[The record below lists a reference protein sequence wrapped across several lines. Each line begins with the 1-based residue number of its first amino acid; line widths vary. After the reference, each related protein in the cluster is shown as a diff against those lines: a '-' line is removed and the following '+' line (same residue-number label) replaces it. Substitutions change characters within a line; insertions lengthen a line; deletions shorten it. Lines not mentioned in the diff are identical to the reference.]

1 LFGNAV
7 SWNGQYWLAFG
18 QSSTSGNTIYKST
31 DGLTWFP
38 VGDNTILGSVVD
50 GIWYY
55 DAVNQF
61 YYWIVVGDAGAGT
74 GSVAFSFDDA
84 NTWTIISLFSYLA
97 YGIAW
102 DGASTVVIVG
112 DDINN
117 EGGGLSLSY
126 IIGDGSPVQVA
137 PIVGGNP
144 YLSFIGYGVAYNG
157 SMWVVVGYDVNASGN
172 TIFTST
178 DGQTW
183 TNTGVTG
190 QFTGSD
196 RGISVAWNGSVW
208 ITVGSSTILRSTDGM
223 TWTNTTINSGYNTQ
237 FGVGGFPKIL
247 WTGQYWVVAGS
258 PMVVS
263 YDNGNNWAST
273 EGSQFGYFGNGLGGK
288 RVLPNTLQG
297 GGGGGGSV
305 GPTGPQGPTGA
316 QGPAGT
322 ATNTGATGP
331 TGPAST
337 VTGPTGRTGPTGPAS
352 TVTGPTGRT
361 GPTGPASTVTGPTGT
376 SGPTGAASTVTGPT
390 GTTGPTGPASTV
402 TGPTGPS
409 GPSGPAGHGYATLV
423 PTGTYV
429 LGTGEIGYMYM
440 GLYNVLPTM
449 QMGNVARVDAIYGND
464 SNGYIGGLPFASIQG
479 AIDAINTASATG
491 VTIWVLPGTYAV
503 TTSATTYTD
512 SSSTTWNPCIVL
524 PNNTALRGLNT
535 QTTTIQCASPS
546 ATNTTLIKVG
556 SNCRIEDLTMTLG
569 SSSYSGTSN
578 LVGMYFTGSTSIQTK
593 LRTAVLN
600 VNNSSVSTSATTNV
614 YGVHFDGTGTL
625 GSSTFSF
632 NCLKGSTVNV
642 YSNGAGNK
650 RGFLVSNTNIVT
662 TRDMNV
668 YVAQPTSVTST
679 GSYVAIETNDPSNT
693 GSIQLRSTTAGI
705 QTPSYVASPGTIQR
719 YSASD
724 ILQTTP
730 ATITNPGYLASAG
743 IQIGPGTDL
752 VTKTAGS
759 KGFSTFVYPTII
771 YFGLKGSLSSATSG
785 WLWPG
790 TQAATSGVFPD
801 PSGTVGSI
809 TLTATATNSSNQVT
823 VSSTA
828 GLTVGYPIVF
838 GTYLGYIQAGT
849 PYYIYSIGSG
859 YITIG
864 TYVSNVLTQFTTGT
878 STGSSACLVY
888 PTTITVTAATNSSL
902 SVSSITGLQV
912 GMPILFQTAISNI
925 TVGTIYYILTLSGG
939 PNPKITISTTLNG
952 AQLTISPNVNS
963 ISVTANIFTIS
974 SAPAYFRVQQPEIL
988 SGMTSSLATPVRSV
1002 GGTDTLTLTVY
1013 RTPNGSDLQLGITSI
1028 PLFSITYNDA
1038 TTLTQSYYS
1047 SSQTLG
1053 AGDRIHV
1060 YCSFT
1065 GTTTAQDLTVQLDMF

>member
-1 LFGNAV
+1 MACPPGHIQIRRDLETTWYNLNPYLLPGEFAYSTDSGTLKIGPGNWRVANTINTGNVGPQGPTGPAGPLLPNFVAVGYGEAPSTNTIFVSQDGLSWSNTSIVAQPTFLFGNAV

-126 IIGDGSPVQVA
+126 VIGDGSPVQVA

-157 SMWVVVGYDVNASGN
+157 SMWVVVGYDVNVSGN

-190 QFTGSD
+190 QFTGYDS
-196 RGISVAWNGSVW
+196 GISVAWNGSVW
-208 ITVGSSTILRSTDGM
+208 ITVGSSTILRSTDGL
-223 TWTNTTINSGYNTQ
+223 TWTNATINSLYNTQ

-625 GSSTFSF
+625 CSSTFSF
-632 NCLKGSTVNV
+632 NCIKGSTINV
-642 YSNGAGNK
+642 YSNGSGIK
-650 RGFLVSNTNIVT
+650 RGFIISNTNIAT
-662 TRDMNV
+662 TRDTNV
-668 YVAQPTSVTST
+668 YVAAPSNTGST
-679 GSYVAIETNDPSNT
+679 GSYVGVETNDSANT
-693 GSIQLRSTTAGI
+693 GSIQLRSTTIGTV
-705 QTPSYVASPGTIQR
+705 TPGGSYT
-719 YSASD
+719 ASD

-730 ATITNPGYLASAG
+730 ATITNPTYLASAG

-752 VTKTAGS
+752 VTKTAGG
-759 KGFSTFVYPTII
+759 KGFSTY
-771 YFGLKGSLSSATSG
+771 
-785 WLWPG
+785 
-790 TQAATSGVFPD
+790 
-801 PSGTVGSI
+801 
-809 TLTATATNSSNQVT
+809 
-823 VSSTA
+823 
-828 GLTVGYPIVF
+828 
-838 GTYLGYIQAGT
+838 
-849 PYYIYSIGSG
+849 
-859 YITIG
+859 
-864 TYVSNVLTQFTTGT
+864 
-878 STGSSACLVY
+878 VY
-888 PTTITVTAATNSSL
+888 PTTLFYAVIGTLNVSGITTTGGYL
-902 SVSSITGLQV
+902 WYGSVPV
-912 GMPILFQTAISNI
+912 
-925 TVGTIYYILTLSGG
+925 SGG
-939 PNPKITISTTLNG
+939 QGQAEVYPDQSTPY
-952 AQLTISPNVNS
+952 AQ
-963 ISVTANIFTIS
+963 
-974 SAPAYFRVQQPEIL
+974 YRVQQPFIL
-988 SGMTSSLATPVRSV
+988 SGMVVNCATVPGTGHSTTVKVRQTPA
-1002 GGTDTLTLTVY
+1002 GG
-1013 RTPNGSDLQLGITSI
+1013 SI
-1028 PLFSITYNDA
+1028 ADVTGYSI
-1038 TTLTQSYYS
+1038 
-1047 SSQTLG
+1047 TLG
-1053 AGDRIHV
+1053 ATDSTISYYNTSQTFGAGDLIHV
-1060 YCSFT
+1060 FVSYDASGNAT
-1065 GTTTAQDLTVQLDMF
+1065 HDLSVQLDCF